1 MTKTIIAMAAIACVA
16 AGAPA
21 FAGTCPAGK
30 AGENPLANAAT
41 MPSAVTDTVIGAVDL
56 GPYINVPNRS
66 LRLRRLVIQPGGVV
80 PLHSH
85 ADRPAVIMVASG
97 EVTEYS
103 STCTVPIVHRAGETI
118 PEEKTVSH
126 WWKNTGRTVAI
137 LYSSD
142 VHNDA
147 K

>member
-1 MTKTIIAMAAIACVA
+1 MNKTMIAITALACATVSAPAIA
-16 AGAPA
+16 GN
-21 FAGTCPAGK
+21 CPAGK
-30 AGENPLANAAT
+30 AGANPLANAAT
-41 MPSAVTDTVIGAVDL
+41 MPSAVTDTVVGAVDL

-66 LRLRRLVIQPGGVV
+66 LRLRRLVIQPGGIV

-85 ADRPAVIMVASG
+85 SDRPAVIMVASG

-103 STCTVPIVHRAGETI
+103 SICLVPIVHRTGETI

-126 WWKNTGRTVAI
+126 WWKNTGRQVAI

-142 VHNDA
+142 VHNDS

>member
-1 MTKTIIAMAAIACVA
+1 MIAITALACATVS
-16 AGAPA
+16 APA

-30 AGENPLANAAT
+30 AGANPLANAAT
-41 MPSAVTDTVIGAVDL
+41 MPSAVTDTVVGAVDL

-66 LRLRRLVIQPGGVV
+66 LRLRRLVIQPGGIV

-85 ADRPAVIMVASG
+85 SDRPAVIMVASG

-103 STCTVPIVHRAGETI
+103 SICMVPIVHRAGETI

-126 WWKNTGRTVAI
+126 WWKNTGRQVAI

-142 VHNDA
+142 VHNDS